1 MHSTSPVVVPGP
13 LAPFAAGF
21 DAELARLGYT
31 PDSAYG
37 QLRLAA
43 ELSAWLASAGMGLAE
58 VTAKTLE
65 VFAAGRHAGGRHRGR
80 TGRAFAPLVDYLRGL
95 AVIPPAGDAVAT
107 GPADQLLARYR
118 SYLISERGL
127 QERTCRGYVH
137 LVRPFLAARVISGT
151 LDLQSVTSADVTCFL
166 VQVSGVS
173 PARTCQATATA
184 PTDQLLARYR
194 SYLISERGLQE
205 RTCRG
210 YVHLVRPFLAARVI
224 SGTLDLE
231 SVTSADVTG
240 FLVQVSRV
248 SPARTCQATATA
260 LRSLLRFLH
269 LDGQVQATLLAAVPP
284 VARWKQAGL
293 PRGLEPA
300 QVRALLASCDTDTA
314 AGVRDHAILIVL
326 ARLGLRA
333 AEVSGLLLDDIR
345 WRSGQIVIRGKGHR
359 HDILPLPPDAGDA
372 LTGYLQAARPRN
384 AASRHL
390 FIRAK
395 APLTGLTSTGITV
408 IVAAAGRRA
417 GVESATP
424 HRLRHS
430 VASSILRAGAGL
442 GEVGQLLRHAS
453 PMTTALYAK
462 TDLQALRPLARPWP
476 AAPAGGAAS

>member
-58 VTAKTLE
+58 VTAETLE
-65 VFAAGRHAGGRHRGR
+65 VFLAGRRAGGYSRGR
-80 TGRAFAPLVDYLRGL
+80 TGRAFAPLVAYLRGL
-95 AVIPPAGDAVAT
+95 AVVPPGVGAVAAA
-107 GPADQLLARYR
+107 PADQLLARYR

-127 QERTCRGYVH
+127 QVRTCGGYVH
-137 LVRPFLAARVISGT
+137 LVRPFLAARVVAGT
-151 LDLQSVTSADVTCFL
+151 LDLQ
-166 VQVSGVS
+166 
-173 PARTCQATATA
+173 
-184 PTDQLLARYR
+184 
-194 SYLISERGLQE
+194 
-205 RTCRG
+205 
-210 YVHLVRPFLAARVI
+210 
-224 SGTLDLE
+224 

-248 SPARTCQATATA
+248 SSARTCQATATA

-269 LDGQVQATLLAAVPP
+269 LDGQVHATLLAAIPP
-284 VARWKQAGL
+284 VASWKLAGL

-300 QVRALLASCDTDTA
+300 QVRALLASCDTDIA
-314 AGVRDHAILIVL
+314 IGARDHAILVVL

-359 HDILPLPPDAGDA
+359 HDILPLPPDVGDA
-372 LTGYLQAARPRN
+372 LAGYLQAARPRH
-384 AASRHL
+384 AVDRHL
-390 FIRAK
+390 FVRAK
-395 APLTGLTSTGITV
+395 APLTGLTSTGVTV
-408 IVAAAGRRA
+408 IVAAAGWRA

-430 VASSILRAGAGL
+430 VATSILRAGAGL
-442 GEVGQLLRHAS
+442 GEVGQLLRHVS

-462 TDLQALRPLARPWP
+462 TDLQALHPLARPWP
-476 AAPAGGAAS
+476 ADPAGGAAS

>member
-1 MHSTSPVVVPGP
+1 MHSTSPVVVVGP

-43 ELSAWLASAGMGLAE
+43 ELSAWLASAGMGPAE
-58 VTAKTLE
+58 VTAELE
-65 VFAAGRHAGGRHRGR
+65 VFLAERRAGGQSRGR
-80 TGRAFAPLVDYLRGL
+80 TGRAFAPLVAYLRGL
-95 AVIPPAGDAVAT
+95 AVVPPAVDAVAAAPT
-107 GPADQLLARYR
+107 DQLLARYR

-127 QERTCRGYVH
+127 RERTCRGYVH
-137 LVRPFLAARVISGT
+137 LVRPFLAARVIAGT
-151 LDLQSVTSADVTCFL
+151 LDLN
-166 VQVSGVS
+166 
-173 PARTCQATATA
+173 
-184 PTDQLLARYR
+184 
-194 SYLISERGLQE
+194 
-205 RTCRG
+205 
-210 YVHLVRPFLAARVI
+210 
-224 SGTLDLE
+224 

-269 LDGQVQATLLAAVPP
+269 LDGQVQAMLLAAVPP
-284 VARWKQAGL
+284 VARWKLAGL
-293 PRGLEPA
+293 PRGLDPA
-300 QVRALLASCDTDTA
+300 QVRALLASCDPDSA
-314 AGVRDHAILIVL
+314 IGVRDHAILIVL

-333 AEVSGLLLDDIR
+333 AELSGLLLDDIQ
-345 WRSGQIVIRGKGHR
+345 WRSGQVVIRGKGHR
-359 HDILPLPPDAGDA
+359 HDILPLPPDVGDA
-372 LTGYLQAARPRN
+372 LAAYLQAARPRH
-384 AASRHL
+384 AVDRHL

-430 VASSILRAGAGL
+430 AATSILRAGAGL
-442 GEVGQLLRHAS
+442 GEVGQLLRHVS

-462 TDLQALRPLARPWP
+462 TDLQALHPLARPWP
-476 AAPAGGAAS
+476 ADPAGGAAS

>member
-1 MHSTSPVVVPGP
+1 

-43 ELSAWLASAGMGLAE
+43 ELSAWLASAGLSPAE
-58 VTAKTLE
+58 LTAETIGMF
-65 VFAAGRHAGGRHRGR
+65 VAGRRAGGHSRGR
-80 TGRAFAPLVDYLRGL
+80 TGRAFAPLAGYLRGL
-95 AVIPPAGDAVAT
+95 GVVPPGADAAAAA
-107 GPADQLLARYR
+107 PADQLLARYR

-127 QERTCRGYVH
+127 Q
-137 LVRPFLAARVISGT
+137 
-151 LDLQSVTSADVTCFL
+151 D
-166 VQVSGVS
+166 
-173 PARTCQATATA
+173 
-184 PTDQLLARYR
+184 
-194 SYLISERGLQE
+194 

-231 SVTSADVTG
+231 GVTPADVTG

-269 LDGQVQATLLAAVPP
+269 LDGHVPGTLAAAVPP
-284 VARWKQAGL
+284 VARWRLAGL
-293 PRGLEPA
+293 PRGLGPV
-300 QVRALLASCDTDTA
+300 QVRALLASCDPDSA
-314 AGVRDHAILIVL
+314 VGVRDHAILIVL

-333 AEVSGLLLDDIR
+333 AELSGLLLDDVR

-359 HDILPLPPDAGDA
+359 HDILPLPPDVGDA
-372 LTGYLQAARPRN
+372 LAGYLRAARPRN
-384 AASRHL
+384 AADRHL

-408 IVAAAGRRA
+408 IVAVAGRRA

-430 VASSILRAGAGL
+430 AATAVLRAGAGL
-442 GEVGQLLRHAS
+442 GEVGQLLRHVS

>member
-43 ELSAWLASAGMGLAE
+43 EFSAWLAGAGVGLPE
-58 VTAKTLE
+58 VTAERLE
-65 VFAAGRHAGGRHRGR
+65 VFVAGRRADGHSRGR

-95 AVIPPAGDAVAT
+95 AVVPPEVEEVAAAPT
-107 GPADQLLARYR
+107 DRLLARYR
-118 SYLISERGL
+118 SYLIGERGL

-137 LVRPFLAARVISGT
+137 LVRPFLAARLIAGT
-151 LDLQSVTSADVTCFL
+151 LDLQ
-166 VQVSGVS
+166 
-173 PARTCQATATA
+173 
-184 PTDQLLARYR
+184 
-194 SYLISERGLQE
+194 
-205 RTCRG
+205 
-210 YVHLVRPFLAARVI
+210 
-224 SGTLDLE
+224 

-269 LDGQVQATLLAAVPP
+269 LDGQVHATLLAAIPP
-284 VARWKQAGL
+284 VAHWKLAGL

-300 QVRALLASCDTDTA
+300 QARALLASCDPDTA
-314 AGVRDHAILIVL
+314 IGARDHAILVVL

-333 AEVSGLLLDDIR
+333 AELSGLLLDDIR
-345 WRSGQIVIRGKGHR
+345 WRSGQIVIRGKGNR
-359 HDILPLPPDAGDA
+359 HDILPLPPDVGDA
-372 LTGYLQAARPRN
+372 LAGYLQAARPRH
-384 AASRHL
+384 AVDRHL

-430 VASSILRAGAGL
+430 VATSILRAGAGL
-442 GEVGQLLRHAS
+442 GEVGQLLRHVS

-462 TDLQALRPLARPWP
+462 TDLQALHPLARPWP
-476 AAPAGGAAS
+476 ADPAGGAAS

>member
-21 DAELARLGYT
+21 DEELARLGYT

-43 ELSAWLASAGMGLAE
+43 ELSAWLASAGMDLAE
-58 VTAKTLE
+58 VTAERLE
-65 VFAAGRHAGGRHRGR
+65 GFLTGRRAGGHSRGR

-95 AVIPPAGDAVAT
+95 AVVPPGVEAVAT
-107 GPADQLLARYR
+107 APTDQLLARYR

-184 PTDQLLARYR
+184 
-194 SYLISERGLQE
+194 
-205 RTCRG
+205 
-210 YVHLVRPFLAARVI
+210 
-224 SGTLDLE
+224 
-231 SVTSADVTG
+231 
-240 FLVQVSRV
+240 
-248 SPARTCQATATA
+248 

-269 LDGQVQATLLAAVPP
+269 LDGQVQATLLAAIPP
-284 VARWKQAGL
+284 VAHWKLAGL

-300 QVRALLASCDTDTA
+300 QVRALLASCDPDSA
-314 AGVRDHAILIVL
+314 IGVRDHAILIVL

-333 AEVSGLLLDDIR
+333 AELSGLLLDDIR

-359 HDILPLPPDAGDA
+359 HDILPLPPDVGDA
-372 LTGYLQAARPRN
+372 LAGYLQAARPRN
-384 AASRHL
+384 AADRHL

-408 IVAAAGRRA
+408 IVAVAGRRA

-430 VASSILRAGAGL
+430 VATSVLRAGAGL
-442 GEVGQLLRHAS
+442 GEVGQLLRHVS

>member
-58 VTAKTLE
+58 VTAETLE
-65 VFAAGRHAGGRHRGR
+65 VFLAGRRAGGYSRGR
-80 TGRAFAPLVDYLRGL
+80 TGRAFAPLVAYLRGL
-95 AVIPPAGDAVAT
+95 AVVPPGVGAVAAA
-107 GPADQLLARYR
+107 PADQLLARYR

-127 QERTCRGYVH
+127 QVRTCGGYVH
-137 LVRPFLAARVISGT
+137 LVRPFLAARVVAGT
-151 LDLQSVTSADVTCFL
+151 LDLQ
-166 VQVSGVS
+166 
-173 PARTCQATATA
+173 
-184 PTDQLLARYR
+184 
-194 SYLISERGLQE
+194 
-205 RTCRG
+205 
-210 YVHLVRPFLAARVI
+210 
-224 SGTLDLE
+224 

-248 SPARTCQATATA
+248 SSARTCQATATA

-269 LDGQVQATLLAAVPP
+269 LDGQVHATLLAAIPP
-284 VARWKQAGL
+284 VASWKLAGL

-300 QVRALLASCDTDTA
+300 QVRALLASCDTDIA
-314 AGVRDHAILIVL
+314 IGARDHAILVVL

-359 HDILPLPPDAGDA
+359 HDILPLPPDVGDA
-372 LTGYLQAARPRN
+372 LAGYLQAARPRH
-384 AASRHL
+384 AVDRHL
-390 FIRAK
+390 FVRAK

-408 IVAAAGRRA
+408 IVAAAGWRA

-430 VASSILRAGAGL
+430 VATSILRAGAGL
-442 GEVGQLLRHAS
+442 GEVGQLLRHVS

-462 TDLQALRPLARPWP
+462 TDLQALHPLARPWP
-476 AAPAGGAAS
+476 ADPAGGAAS